1 MGNCVGGSAD
11 YTAAPQESNPQ
22 PKSNQ
27 NGGGGGGSGG
37 TNASSGSGMGATKKN
52 MPIGPVL
59 NRPMDEVKTC
69 YTIGKELGRGQFGVT
84 YLCTEKSTGKK

>member
-1 MGNCVGGSAD
+1 MRIYPQSSHAFIH
-11 YTAAPQESNPQ
+11 APATYIKPCSIYY
-22 PKSNQ
+22 
-27 NGGGGGGSGG
+27 GGGSGG

-59 NRPMDEVKTC
+59 NRPMDEVKTY